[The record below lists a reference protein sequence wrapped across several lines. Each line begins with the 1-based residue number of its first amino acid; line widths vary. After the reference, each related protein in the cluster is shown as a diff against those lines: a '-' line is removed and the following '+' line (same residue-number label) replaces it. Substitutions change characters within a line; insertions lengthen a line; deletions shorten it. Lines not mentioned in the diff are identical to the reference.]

1 MQTWMKTTLVAS
13 MLAAGSLS
21 AGAVLAHEDKGS
33 DNTPRGEARD
43 HKVSAE
49 EAHER
54 MAKNHT
60 QRLEKLEQALNLT
73 EDQRDD
79 WEDFKEA
86 LAERHERA
94 GKRMSER
101 TKTGKPQTAIEGLK
115 MMEERAER
123 MQEEAEE
130 IRDAVEDFYPEL
142 SAEQQQVFDREFTQF
157 KDESRKH
164 HRKGGDSERSTAPQ
178 NN

>member
-13 MLAAGSLS
+13 MLAAGTLS
-21 AGAVLAHEDKGS
+21 AGAVLAHDDKGQ
-33 DNTPRGEARD
+33 DHTPRGEARD
-43 HKVSAE
+43 HKISAE

-54 MAKNHT
+54 MAKKHT
-60 QRLEKLEQALNLT
+60 QRMDKLEQALNLT

-79 WEDFKEA
+79 WEDFKEE

-101 TKTGKPQTAIEGLK
+101 AKTGKPETAIEGLK

-130 IRDAVEDFYPEL
+130 IREAVEDFYPEL
-142 SAEQQQVFDREFTQF
+142 SAEQQQIFDKEFTQF
-157 KDESRKH
+157 KNKSRKRH
-164 HRKGGDSERSTAPQ
+164 QKGGEQDRPDASRDS
-178 NN
+178 